1 MNECVPLSANIIQ
14 YHYIFS
20 QKYFVVRFYC
30 HRNKY
35 VYKIEAKFSLRRLL
49 FNELK
54 RIIAWQG
61 IKYCAIKYRQKVLQT
76 KYCKRKSDTNC
87 FIA

>member
-20 QKYFVVRFYC
+20 QKHFVVRFYC

-35 VYKIEAKFSLRRLL
+35 VYEIEAKFSLRRLP

-61 IKYCAIKYRQKVLQT
+61 IKYCAIKNRQK
-76 KYCKRKSDTNC
+76 YCKQSIAKRKSDTNC